1 MWCKIAKWKLTNM
14 RCACELR
21 SCVST
26 VNVHICCENHSYKIW
41 SDTKNSGL
49 AGWRHLWV
57 SWILERYIRR
67 WLHKCLKSTEP
78 RQALQKNIKPSIRLL
93 RAAWLK
99 EGPLLRNDSA
109 ATASTAR
116 YTGAGPA
123 TPSASSLDAF
133 IREELLPQLLI
144 TPPPSNEPI
153 SLEHII
159 LSEAVIHQSQ
169 TPIARRIFEVERFGI
184 CWENGSREEHIS
196 LQKSLPPQK
205 NYLRRK
211 QQCLSKILW
220 PPCVSSG
227 RLVTWISWPTIY
239 LKI

>member
-14 RCACELR
+14 RYTCELR

-159 LSEAVIHQSQ
+159 LSEAVIYQSQ

-184 CWENGSREEHIS
+184 CWENGSGEERIS

-239 LKI
+239 LNI

>member
-1 MWCKIAKWKLTNM
+1 MLASWDHVWVLKMYIFVVKIIVTK
-14 RCACELR
+14 
-21 SCVST
+21 
-26 VNVHICCENHSYKIW
+26 
-41 SDTKNSGL
+41 SDQIQKNSGL
-49 AGWRHLWV
+49 AGWRHLWL

-78 RQALQKNIKPSIRLL
+78 RQALQKNIKPSVRLL

-153 SLEHII
+153 SLS
-159 LSEAVIHQSQ
+159 LSIVRGSYLS
-169 TPIARRIFEVERFGI
+169 IANTD
-184 CWENGSREEHIS
+184 CTENFRSGKIWDLLREW
-196 LQKSLPPQK
+196 K
-205 NYLRRK
+205 
-211 QQCLSKILW
+211 
-220 PPCVSSG
+220 
-227 RLVTWISWPTIY
+227 
-239 LKI
+239 

>member
-14 RCACELR
+14 RYACELR

-26 VNVHICCENHSYKIW
+26 ENVHICCENHSYKIW

-144 TPPPSNEPI
+144 TP
-153 SLEHII
+153 
-159 LSEAVIHQSQ
+159 
-169 TPIARRIFEVERFGI
+169 
-184 CWENGSREEHIS
+184 
-196 LQKSLPPQK
+196 LPQM
-205 NYLRRK
+205 
-211 QQCLSKILW
+211 
-220 PPCVSSG
+220 VH
-227 RLVTWISWPTIY
+227 LV
-239 LKI
+239 

>member
-14 RCACELR
+14 RYACELR

-41 SDTKNSGL
+41 SD
-49 AGWRHLWV
+49 LWV

-184 CWENGSREEHIS
+184 C
-196 LQKSLPPQK
+196 
-205 NYLRRK
+205 
-211 QQCLSKILW
+211 
-220 PPCVSSG
+220 

-239 LKI
+239 LNI

>member
-14 RCACELR
+14 RYTCELR

-26 VNVHICCENHSYKIW
+26 VNVHICCENRSYKIW

-116 YTGAGPA
+116 YTGVGPA

-153 SLEHII
+153 SLS
-159 LSEAVIHQSQ
+159 LSIVRGSYLS
-169 TPIARRIFEVERFGI
+169 IANTD
-184 CWENGSREEHIS
+184 CTENFRSG
-196 LQKSLPPQK
+196 
-205 NYLRRK
+205 
-211 QQCLSKILW
+211 KI
-220 PPCVSSG
+220 
-227 RLVTWISWPTIY
+227 
-239 LKI
+239 